1 MYTDRL
7 WVSQEVM
14 RLYTHSMDN
23 PVVAIIRAQ
32 QALLTAMKRKPS
44 TDTIPAIDPMMRAPH
59 GLTTMSAA
67 VPTATPP
74 ARVAFWM

>member
-1 MYTDRL
+1 M
-7 WVSQEVM
+7 
-14 RLYTHSMDN
+14 N
-23 PVVAIIRAQ
+23 
-32 QALLTAMKRKPS
+32 RKPS

-74 ARVAFWM
+74 ARVAFWMWTYGINTGLIHGVAPVNPNDKGSLPELIKKFPKFS